1 MKNNR
6 VRIFVEELGAKAK
19 ITVSRKVK
27 EIHPVVKHIVDNL
40 AELDF
45 IHFIRLSPEILQASN
60 EITEGRIKIPV
71 SKPDHPTAM
80 GVYLI
85 IDIANKDIQFYEMT
99 SAIKG
104 CGGKLV
110 DAVLKALPQDWSGVV
125 VMDWSNGFWDTM
137 KKRHRNLY
145 IL

>member
-1 MKNNR
+1 MKNKS
-6 VRIFVEELGAKAK
+6 VRIIIEELRTKVK

-45 IHFIRLSPEILQASN
+45 IHFIRVSPEFLQASN
-60 EITEGRIKIPV
+60 EVTEGRIKVPV
-71 SKPDHPTAM
+71 SKPDHPTAI

-85 IDIANKDIQFYEMT
+85 IDIANKDIQFYEMN

-125 VMDWSNGFWDTM
+125 VMDWSHGFWDKM
-137 KKRHRNLY
+137 KEKHKNLY